1 MCKMSEKEMLKEAL
15 RLLNIVFDH
24 DGDVFRMEHNAA
36 VDLLFEIENF
46 LNQTKEKK
54 G

>member
-1 MCKMSEKEMLKEAL
+1 MRKMSEKEMLKESL
-15 RLLNIVFDH
+15 RLLNIVFSY

-36 VDLLFEIENF
+36 VDLLFEIEAF
-46 LNQTKEKK
+46 LKQTKEKK

>member
-15 RLLNIVFDH
+15 RLLNVVFEY
-24 DGDVFRMEHNAA
+24 DGNISRMGHNAA
-36 VDLLFEIENF
+36 VDLLWEIENF

>member
-1 MCKMSEKEMLKEAL
+1 MYPISEKEMLKESL
-15 RLLNIVFDH
+15 RLLNIVFDY

-46 LNQTKEKK
+46 LNKTKEKK